1 MTLTILQNSHY
12 TAPFLKFQIWS
23 YSWHHIACQS
33 KSTLLSMVIPP
44 RLHLSSLA
52 SSPTPS
58 MPYTPAIQTRSAV
71 LKRSSYVAWMDLDIF
86 SQPDSFP
93 PHLLCLA
100 ARIYKHPPK
109 LSSAFTSTVEF
120 FISPDWI
127 AWVWKSLKSP
137 ISPWSITL
145 LCCPV
150 TPHIYPP
157 TVMPAPHKIT
167 TSPMFI
173 RD

>member
-23 YSWHHIACQS
+23 YPWHHIACQG
-33 KSTLLSMVIPP
+33 KSIPLSMVIPP

-52 SSPTPS
+52 SSQTPS
-58 MPYTPAIQTRSAV
+58 MPYTPAIQTRSTV
-71 LKRSSYVAWMDLDIF
+71 LKTSFYVSWTDLYIF
-86 SQPDSFP
+86 AQPESFP
-93 PHLLCLA
+93 PHLLYLA

-109 LSSAFTSTVEF
+109 LNSAFTPTVEF
-120 FISPDWI
+120 FISLDWI

-150 TPHIYPP
+150 TPHNIPQL
-157 TVMPAPHKIT
+157 
-167 TSPMFI
+167 
-173 RD
+173 